1 MVPFPAQ
8 GPGRTSWGQ
17 LGLVGLLGAGGLT
30 QVAQGFKMAQA
41 EEVKFIFPRQ
51 RLVVYSLMTQEI
63 RASFLGP
70 P

>member
-1 MVPFPAQ
+1 
-8 GPGRTSWGQ
+8 
-17 LGLVGLLGAGGLT
+17 
-30 QVAQGFKMAQA
+30 MAQA
-41 EEVKFIFPRQ
+41 EEVKFICPRQ